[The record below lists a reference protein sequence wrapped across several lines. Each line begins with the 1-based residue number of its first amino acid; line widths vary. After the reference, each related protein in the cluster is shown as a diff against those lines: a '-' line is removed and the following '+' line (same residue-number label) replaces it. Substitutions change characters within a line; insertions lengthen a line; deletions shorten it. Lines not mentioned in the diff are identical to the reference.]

1 MLCVCINIIL
11 SLFKN
16 STPPELLMTPYIIA
30 SGFTCG
36 YNHSSPSGLFFLTHI
51 LVPQKKSRRD
61 LTLLALHVC
70 RASNKLVTPTTA
82 WLNDPGMFKNSTPP
96 WLLITPYIIASGFT
110 CGYNHSSPSGFYFKP
125 IF

>member
-1 MLCVCINIIL
+1 M
-11 SLFKN
+11 FKN
-16 STPPELLMTPYIIA
+16 STPSELLMTPYIIA

-61 LTLLALHVC
+61 LILLALHVC

-82 WLNDPGMFKNSTPP
+82 WLNNPQIQNK
-96 WLLITPYIIASGFT
+96 
-110 CGYNHSSPSGFYFKP
+110 HSSPSGFYFLTHILVTYKNP
-125 IF
+125 EGI